1 LPAEALAKEGVNFA
15 LFAPLRLRIFRNYN
29 TMKEVYIVSAVRT
42 PIGSFGGSLSS
53 LTAIQL
59 GAIAFK
65 AAVAK
70 AGIDP
75 KLVQEVFV
83 GNVIASG
90 LGQAPATQVAA
101 GAGLGFE
108 IPCTLVNKVCA
119 SGMKAVMLGAQSIM
133 LGQQDVVL
141 TGGMESMSNIPY
153 YLAKARTGY
162 KFGNGELLDG
172 LTYDGLTDIYNQVAM
187 GVCADN
193 TAKEMNISRQDQDN
207 YAINSYKRSAAAWSA
222 GKFKDE
228 VVPVEIVD
236 RKGNKTIF
244 GEDEEYKNVNFD
256 KIPSLKP
263 AFTKDGTVT
272 AANAST
278 LNDGASSILLVSK
291 EKAEALGLKP
301 IAKILGFADAAQDPM
316 WFTTTPT
323 IAIPK
328 AMKNAGV
335 DKKDVGYYEINEA
348 FSAVALANSQ
358 NLGLDIGKVNVN
370 GGGVALGH
378 PLGSSGSRILTTLIN
393 VLKQNNAGI
402 GVAGICNGG
411 GGASAIVIENV

>member
-1 LPAEALAKEGVNFA
+1 
-15 LFAPLRLRIFRNYN
+15 
-29 TMKEVYIVSAVRT
+29 MKEVYIVSAVRT

-53 LTAIQL
+53 LTAVQL

-65 AAVAK
+65 AAVQK

-193 TAKEMNISRQDQDN
+193 TAKEMNISRQEQDN
-207 YAINSYKRSAAAWSA
+207 YAINSYKRSASAWSA

-236 RKGNKTIF
+236 RKGNKTVF
-244 GEDEEYKNVNFD
+244 AEDEEYKNVNFD

-278 LNDGASSILLVSK
+278 LNDGASALLLVSK

-348 FSAVALANSQ
+348 FSAVALANSK
-358 NLGLDIGKVNVN
+358 NLNLDIDKVNVN

-378 PLGSSGSRILTTLIN
+378 PLGSSGSRIMTTLIN
-393 VLKQNNAGI
+393 VLKQNNASI